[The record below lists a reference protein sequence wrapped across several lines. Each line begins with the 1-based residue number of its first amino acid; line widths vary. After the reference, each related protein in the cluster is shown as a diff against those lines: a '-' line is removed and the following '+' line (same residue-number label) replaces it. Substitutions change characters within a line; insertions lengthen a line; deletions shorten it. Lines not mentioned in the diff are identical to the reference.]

1 MYNVAEDDG
10 SLPYVE
16 VPFVSQTRATDGPLV
31 SDTLPVFAQIIT
43 SVIQSERNRNVS
55 DSGLVFEEFF
65 YTFSA
70 EAGPVEFYINSRD
83 NNIGVEIAQSTS
95 PNGPYTGIIKSGA
108 AGTALPIQNAD
119 IAAKGL
125 KVLNGGRRIEH
136 LGSLDIKTYPSS
148 VAFDDFIE
156 DQFKL
161 IWSHNPQNGVYIRVR
176 VYKGK
181 KHGGLFGQGKTG
193 TFGYKLFYPV
203 DTTVNQTQ
211 TITTTNFSL
220 EYAGIAIGGGGSD
233 RTLENFTQLY

>member
-1 MYNVAEDDG
+1 
-10 SLPYVE
+10 
-16 VPFVSQTRATDGPLV
+16 
-31 SDTLPVFAQIIT
+31 
-43 SVIQSERNRNVS
+43 
-55 DSGLVFEEFF
+55 VFEEFF

-83 NNIGVEIAQSTS
+83 NNIGVEIAQATS
-95 PNGPYTGIIKSGA
+95 PNGPYTGIIRSGD
-108 AGTALPIQNAD
+108 GVKALPIQSAD

-125 KVLNGGRRIEH
+125 NILNGGRRIEH
-136 LGSLDIKTYPSS
+136 TGSLDSKNYPSTA
-148 VAFDDFIE
+148 AFGNFIE

-161 IWSHNPQNGVYIRVR
+161 VWSHNPQNGVYIRVR

-220 EYAGIAIGGGGSD
+220 EYAGIALGGGGSD
-233 RTLENFTQLY
+233 RTFENFTQLY